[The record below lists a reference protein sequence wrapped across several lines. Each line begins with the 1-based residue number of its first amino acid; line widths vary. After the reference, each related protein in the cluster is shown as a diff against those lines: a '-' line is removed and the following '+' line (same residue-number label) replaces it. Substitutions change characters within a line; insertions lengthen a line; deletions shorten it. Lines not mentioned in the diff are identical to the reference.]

1 MIHRRDEFRGAQAT
15 IDKVH
20 QLAKDG
26 KINLF
31 TQYQM
36 ASVKGDKNL
45 ESIDIKHDNNEIKN
59 LKTDYV
65 LGFFGLIMQL
75 GPIANWGL
83 NIDKKT
89 IEVDTEKFE
98 TNQKG
103 IYAVGDICNYP
114 GKLKLIL
121 SGFHEGAL
129 AARAC
134 FKLARPNEKYRFE
147 FTTSSKTIK
156 ERLGVKKVIELYSAN
171 TPNGKKI
178 SIMLEEIGYEYK
190 VINIDLNKGD
200 QFKPEFKKI
209 SPFSKIPVIIDQDN
223 NKNIFESGAI
233 LMYLAE
239 QSGKFYD
246 TKDRLE
252 INQWLMAQMG
262 YVGPMLGQHHQF
274 HHYNPGKSQF
284 GEERYFKISKRIY
297 EELDERLSKSRFLAG
312 ENYTI
317 ADIGTFPW
325 IARHEWHDIGLKNYK
340 NLTRWYVEISE
351 REAVKKGFKFMN
363 KDEVPPKP

>member
-1 MIHRRDEFRGAQAT
+1 
-15 IDKVH
+15 
-20 QLAKDG
+20 
-26 KINLF
+26 
-31 TQYQM
+31 
-36 ASVKGDKNL
+36 
-45 ESIDIKHDNNEIKN
+45 
-59 LKTDYV
+59 
-65 LGFFGLIMQL
+65 
-75 GPIANWGL
+75 
-83 NIDKKT
+83 
-89 IEVDTEKFE
+89 
-98 TNQKG
+98 
-103 IYAVGDICNYP
+103 
-114 GKLKLIL
+114 
-121 SGFHEGAL
+121 
-129 AARAC
+129 
-134 FKLARPNEKYRFE
+134 
-147 FTTSSKTIK
+147 
-156 ERLGVKKVIELYSAN
+156 
-171 TPNGKKI
+171 
-178 SIMLEEIGYEYK
+178 MLEEISYEYK

-209 SPFSKIPVIIDQDN
+209 SPLSKIPVIIDQDN

-297 EELDERLSKSRFLAG
+297 EELDERLSQSRFLAG

-340 NLTRWYVEISE
+340 NLTRWYEEISK
-351 REAVKKGFKFMN
+351 RDGVKKGFAFMDN
-363 KDEVPPKP
+363 NEIPPKPY

>member
-1 MIHRRDEFRGAQAT
+1 MID
-15 IDKVH
+15 
-20 QLAKDG
+20 
-26 KINLF
+26 
-31 TQYQM
+31 
-36 ASVKGDKNL
+36 
-45 ESIDIKHDNNEIKN
+45 
-59 LKTDYV
+59 
-65 LGFFGLIMQL
+65 
-75 GPIANWGL
+75 
-83 NIDKKT
+83 
-89 IEVDTEKFE
+89 
-98 TNQKG
+98 
-103 IYAVGDICNYP
+103 
-114 GKLKLIL
+114 
-121 SGFHEGAL
+121 
-129 AARAC
+129 
-134 FKLARPNEKYRFE
+134 
-147 FTTSSKTIK
+147 
-156 ERLGVKKVIELYSAN
+156 LYSAN

-209 SPFSKIPVIIDQDN
+209 SPLSKIPVIIDQDN

-297 EELDERLSKSRFLAG
+297 EELDERLSQSRFLAG

-325 IARHEWHDIGLKNYK
+325 IARHEWHDIGLKNFK